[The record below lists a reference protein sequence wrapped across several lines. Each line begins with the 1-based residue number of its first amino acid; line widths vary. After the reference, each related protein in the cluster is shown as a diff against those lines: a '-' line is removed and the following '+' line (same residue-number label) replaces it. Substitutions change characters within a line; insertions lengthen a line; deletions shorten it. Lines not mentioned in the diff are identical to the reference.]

1 MEDELGLGEDSSH
14 DMCDVDKQRTDVG
27 TTNLLH
33 DTKQESAQGSAH
45 EGVYGPWV
53 VVAKRKNG
61 IKSHRSGGPSVEN
74 RNGFGFKSNDN
85 VEATQRIWY
94 REHEDR
100 IDKPSRPPR
109 ESKRKLSPIR
119 LVDKAQLER
128 FIQRIGSGPTS
139 EVQFGLA
146 QNPSLSEPIFSL
158 TRAATAQALLKPN
171 SVKGK
176 KGITRAR
183 ASQVLQAGAAEVAGV
198 KVSSIQLNKGIVM
211 HEGIGVEFS
220 MKPPKSRNASQC
232 QRGTVAVSRV
242 GDQLGG
248 RSGNTEDDPCEL
260 PSKPSA
266 NCGLFQCQLQAS
278 NETNTFFQA
287 TSGC

>member
-1 MEDELGLGEDSSH
+1 MEDESGLGEDSSH
-14 DMCDVDKQRTDVG
+14 DMCDVDKQRTEVG

-100 IDKPSRPPR
+100 IDKPSGPPH

-139 EVQFGLA
+139 EVQF
-146 QNPSLSEPIFSL
+146 
-158 TRAATAQALLKPN
+158 
-171 SVKGK
+171 VKGK

-183 ASQVLQAGAAEVAGV
+183 ASQVPQAGAAEVVGV
-198 KVSSIQLNKGIVM
+198 KVSSIQLNKGIAM

-220 MKPPKSRNASQC
+220 LEPPKPRNASQC

-242 GDQLGG
+242 RDQLGG
-248 RSGNTEDDPCEL
+248 RSGNAEDDPCEL
-260 PSKPSA
+260 SSKPSA
-266 NCGLFQCQLQAS
+266 NCGLFQRQLQAN
-278 NETNTFFQA
+278 NETNTIFQA